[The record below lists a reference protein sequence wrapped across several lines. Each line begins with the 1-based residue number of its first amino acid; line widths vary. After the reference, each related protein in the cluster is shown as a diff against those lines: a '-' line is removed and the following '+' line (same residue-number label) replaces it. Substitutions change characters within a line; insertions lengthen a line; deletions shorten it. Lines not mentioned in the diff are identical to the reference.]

1 MPLARCTVTA
11 LALIAAGPLSAQSS
25 FEGAGE
31 TATLDCSGGTAVI
44 TGAGN
49 IMTVTGGCA
58 ELVIEGAD
66 NQVRV
71 DLARKGSIR
80 ITGATNRVSWT
91 TPDGSKPI
99 VRVMG
104 AGNSVSPAK

>member
-1 MPLARCTVTA
+1 MPLVRYTVAA
-11 LALIAAGPLSAQSS
+11 LAFIAAVPLSAQSS

-31 TATLDCSGGTAVI
+31 TSTLDCDGGTAAI

-49 IMTVTGGCA
+49 TIIVTGGCA

-66 NQVRV
+66 NRVRV

-80 ITGATNRVSWT
+80 ITGASNRVSWT

-99 VRVMG
+99 VKVVG
-104 AGNSVSPAK
+104 AGNSVSRAK

>member
-1 MPLARCTVTA
+1 MTMARYTVAA
-11 LALIAAGPLSAQSS
+11 LALVAAVPLAAQSS

-31 TATLDCSGGTAVI
+31 TATLDCDGGTAAI

-49 IMTVTGGCA
+49 TMTVTGGCA

-66 NQVRV
+66 NHVRV

-80 ITGATNRVSWT
+80 ITGASNRVRWT
-91 TPDGSKPI
+91 TPDGSKPVI
-99 VRVMG
+99 RVTG
-104 AGNSVSPAK
+104 AGNSVSPAN